1 MKDLSYHILDIVQ
14 NSLHA
19 GAMNIEIDIS
29 ESAVSGR
36 LCLKVSDDGCG
47 MTALM
52 SQRVADPFF
61 TTSVK
66 KKVGL
71 GLPLLKQ
78 NAEQTGGTFTIESA
92 ENKGTLVTA
101 TFDLR
106 HIDMIPV
113 GDLASTF
120 KILIAANPEEH
131 IIYRHTS
138 DRYGFELDTAEIR
151 DGIGGISLNTR
162 EVLEFIVEF
171 INNNLKEL

>member
-19 GAMNIEIDIS
+19 GARNIGIDIS
-29 ESAVSGR
+29 ESTVNGM
-36 LCLKVSDDGCG
+36 LCLKISDDGCG
-47 MTALM
+47 MTPLM
-52 SQRVADPFF
+52 TRRVSDPFF

-78 NAEQTGGTFTIESA
+78 NAEQTGGTFTIESV
-92 ENKGTLVTA
+92 EHRGTLVSA
-101 TFDLR
+101 TFNLR

-113 GDLASTF
+113 GDIASTF
-120 KILIAANPEEH
+120 KILIAANPDENF
-131 IIYRHTS
+131 IYTHTS
-138 DRYGFELDTAEIR
+138 DRHGFELNTAETR
-151 DGIGGISLNTR
+151 DGLGGISVNTH